1 MFYYSLKALSISA
14 VTCSAKKVCAGAEV
28 TVTIIGL
35 DELIRQCQDIS
46 PPSNDIVIRL
56 KSTENA
62 SMEAILVPAIIS
74 PDKTGVNFVLP
85 EIIGTLSVEF
95 SISGSKPNAFIMAPT
110 QLTTVK
116 K

>member
-1 MFYYSLKALSISA
+1 
-14 VTCSAKKVCAGAEV
+14 
-28 TVTIIGL
+28 
-35 DELIRQCQDIS
+35 
-46 PPSNDIVIRL
+46 
-56 KSTENA
+56 
-62 SMEAILVPAIIS
+62 MEAILVPAIIS